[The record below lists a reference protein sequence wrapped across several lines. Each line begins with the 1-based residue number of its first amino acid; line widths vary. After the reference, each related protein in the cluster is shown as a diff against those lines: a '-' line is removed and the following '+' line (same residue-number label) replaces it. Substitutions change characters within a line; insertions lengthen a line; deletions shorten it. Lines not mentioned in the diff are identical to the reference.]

1 MKNADS
7 TSAFGPM
14 SRAASHARLLSV
26 SAALALVLG
35 GCAAGP
41 DFERPALP
49 DTPRYTE
56 RPLPA
61 ATASAATMH
70 GGEQL
75 IDSTERGAQPWWHSF
90 GSGRLNALIEQAF
103 ARSPTLE
110 AASATL
116 RQAKEAHSAQA
127 GSSLYPRIDANVG
140 AQRQRTNP
148 ASLGQ
153 AGDPREFDLVNAGL
167 GFRYQLDLA
176 GGNRR
181 ALEALAAKSEYR
193 RHELQGAQLAVAGS
207 IVSAAINQAMLAAQV
222 EAMQAL
228 IQTQEEQLRLTGERV
243 RLGNAAESDLLALR
257 SQLEQTRAGLPA
269 LHKQV
274 QQQSNLLAVLTGIP
288 PGTGSQAIFGLNEFT
303 LPRQLP
309 HVLPS
314 QLVRRRP
321 DILGAEALLHAAN
334 AEYGV
339 AIAKLYPQIN
349 ISATLGS
356 QALSASSLFGSG
368 SAVWSL
374 IGQLTQP
381 LLDPGLPAQRRVA
394 LAAFDAAAANYR
406 KVVLDSLREVADA
419 LAAVQLDAEAL
430 RALAAA
436 DVAAQGSFESV
447 KRRHELGATSYLEL
461 LVAEEGLRQSRLNLI
476 AAQAQRLLDTASLHH
491 AMGGG

>member
-1 MKNADS
+1 MENADS
-7 TSAFGPM
+7 TSASRPLL
-14 SRAASHARLLSV
+14 RAAKFSRRLMLGATV
-26 SAALALVLG
+26 AWVLA

-41 DFERPALP
+41 DFERPAPP
-49 DTPRYTE
+49 DAPRYSE

-61 ATASAATMH
+61 ATTSAATMH

-75 IDSTERGAQPWWHSF
+75 FDSEHRADGPWWHSF
-90 GSGRLNALIEQAF
+90 GSARLNELIAQAF
-103 ARSPTLE
+103 TRSPTLE

-116 RQAKEAHSAQA
+116 RQAQEAYSAQA
-127 GSSLYPRIDANVG
+127 GSTLYPRIDANVS
-140 AQRQRTNP
+140 AQSQRISP

-153 AGDPREFDLVNAGL
+153 TGNAREFELASAGL
-167 GFRYQLDLA
+167 GLRYQLDLA
-176 GGNRR
+176 GANRR
-181 ALEALAAKSEYR
+181 ALESLAAKSEYR
-193 RHELQGAQLAVAGS
+193 RHELQGAHLALAAS
-207 IVSAAINQAMLAAQV
+207 IVSAAINQARLAAQV
-222 EAMQAL
+222 EALQAL

-243 RLGNAAESDLLALR
+243 RLGNAAESDLPALR
-257 SQLEQTRAGLPA
+257 SQIEQTRAGLPG
-269 LHKQV
+269 LRKQL
-274 QQQSNLLAVLTGIP
+274 QQQANLLAVLTGVS
-288 PGTGSQAIFGLNEFT
+288 PGTGSQRPFELHEFT

-381 LLDPGLPAQRRVA
+381 MFDPGLPAQKRAA
-394 LAAFDAAAANYR
+394 LAAFDVAAANYR
-406 KVVLDSLREVADA
+406 KVVLESLREVADA
-419 LAAVQLDAEAL
+419 LAAVQLDADAL

-436 DVAAQGSFESV
+436 DEAAQGSFESV
-447 KRRHELGATSYLEL
+447 KRRHELGVTSYVEL